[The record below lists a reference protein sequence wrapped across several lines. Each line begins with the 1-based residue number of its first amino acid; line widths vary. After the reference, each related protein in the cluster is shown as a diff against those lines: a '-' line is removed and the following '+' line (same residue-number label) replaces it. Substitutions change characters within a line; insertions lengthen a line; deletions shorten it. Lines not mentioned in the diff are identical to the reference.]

1 MREEGGVL
9 VLLDE
14 ETADEAAVEAYECG
28 DGDGRGRG
36 AEGDAA
42 DENDRFDAYEGD
54 CVEKM

>member
-14 ETADEAAVEAYECG
+14 KTAVEAAVEAYECG
-28 DGDGRGRG
+28 DGDGRGR

-54 CVEKM
+54 CLEKM